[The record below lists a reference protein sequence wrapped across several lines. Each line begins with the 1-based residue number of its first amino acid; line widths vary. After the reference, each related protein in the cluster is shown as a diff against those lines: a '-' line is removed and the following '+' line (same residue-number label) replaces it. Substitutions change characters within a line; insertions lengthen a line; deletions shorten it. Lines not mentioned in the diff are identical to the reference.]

1 MYELEIVF
9 HVIKRVSVVVG
20 FEQTTE
26 AGGDGGGLG
35 SAFQTAGLRQ
45 EPIHSR
51 RTWLVNV
58 SEPFPFHAEAHDGF
72 VNRVVLVTIHLFLTP
87 MVLCQIVQKP
97 ILLAFRPLQIFYAV
111 GHKEF
116 FCACVIRRLGIILER
131 ASLALIVVNV
141 YISVEVVDL
150 NCHISVQLRE
160 YHRSFLLSEGEVEG
174 AGWYGRRCYL

>member
-1 MYELEIVF
+1 MMI
-9 HVIKRVSVVVG
+9 R
-20 FEQTTE
+20 
-26 AGGDGGGLG
+26 
-35 SAFQTAGLRQ
+35 
-45 EPIHSR
+45 
-51 RTWLVNV
+51 
-58 SEPFPFHAEAHDGF
+58 
-72 VNRVVLVTIHLFLTP
+72 
-87 MVLCQIVQKP
+87 QIVQKP
-97 ILLAFRPLQIFYAV
+97 VLLVLRPFRILCTVR
-111 GHKEF
+111 HKEF

>member
-1 MYELEIVF
+1 M
-9 HVIKRVSVVVG
+9 VICQIIPKAV
-20 FEQTTE
+20 
-26 AGGDGGGLG
+26 
-35 SAFQTAGLRQ
+35 
-45 EPIHSR
+45 
-51 RTWLVNV
+51 
-58 SEPFPFHAEAHDGF
+58 
-72 VNRVVLVTIHLFLTP
+72 LFL
-87 MVLCQIVQKP
+87 
-97 ILLAFRPLQIFYAV
+97 FRPLHIFYAV
-111 GHKEF
+111 RHKEF